1 MSADSAWSV
10 ESHPAPAAPAASIV
24 SVRQREGG
32 AHGALCVTMPDKWTS
47 LDITTAGQSVTVGK
61 LVEAGLKLRTNGGPA
76 QLGQVRATH
85 AVIDT
90 RVKGGSAGGVEA
102 AGPLKGGELSGS
114 QVHVSTGQGAV
125 QLKRLVGQQVQV
137 SLQADFS
144 AGAVYG
150 EQVDIASRGAISIGN
165 MDCSQSGR
173 LRSQGGDVRVGSLDG
188 HLEVESEGGSIEVHV
203 HNRAGTLRLASNGGA
218 VCVAVSP
225 DTQLQVLLTSCG
237 DMTLGEGC
245 APSSSTPP
253 VSWLI
258 APSSASA
265 AKRSG
270 PVACG
275 ALEIAAG
282 TGHVT
287 MYLEGWAAAMQRKLG
302 KA

>member
-1 MSADSAWSV
+1 MSAEAFLGLIA
-10 ESHPAPAAPAASIV
+10 HRKCKLYRNFSIANEWKERGV
-24 SVRQREGG
+24 GVCKLLQHKENKKVRLLMRQ
-32 AHGALCVTMPDKWTS
+32 DKT
-47 LDITTAGQSVTVGK
+47 LKIRANHIGQSVTVGK

-203 HNRAGTLRLASNGGA
+203 HNRAGTLCLASNGGA

-237 DMTLGEGC
+237 DMTLGEGGQAC
-245 APSSSTPP
+245 VTITSHR
-253 VSWLI
+253 I
-258 APSSASA
+258 ALA
-265 AKRSG
+265 A
-270 PVACG
+270 
-275 ALEIAAG
+275 
-282 TGHVT
+282 
-287 MYLEGWAAAMQRKLG
+287 
-302 KA
+302 